1 MGTMRSRRP
10 IGRMSVIFVLLSIV
24 AASCGGAAVAPT
36 ATPAATPAVTS
47 AATTA
52 AATPAKKV
60 DLNFGVINSNS
71 SHYLHFVAKAK
82 VWNEKVPL
90 VNITVVAAGSPSQN
104 VAQLVSGQFDLVN
117 YDPVAGYDMFN
128 GVGDWQGKPI
138 ADLRI
143 LFNDVDFVNVIMV
156 REDSGIRSI
165 EDLNGKAFHP
175 GQPGSS
181 AARAVQSAFDLLG
194 IKPNYLQGSTADA
207 IKAVQDKKIVGYVK
221 ATAVGTKADAT
232 MLQLAATTK
241 MRAIGFSKT
250 QSDQISAKFP
260 QYTFNVLPKGAEG
273 NFYNN
278 DQDVLCFSAGLGQ
291 ATLKKLDAGIVY
303 EMVKAVF
310 ANKSTIDQAYPG
322 YGAYDLAQQTIKF
335 AAIPLHAGTVRYLK
349 EIGVTVPA
357 KLIPSEAK

>member
-1 MGTMRSRRP
+1 MNRMSGNRSRRP
-10 IGRMSVIFVLLSIV
+10 ILRFGVIVTSLAVLL
-24 AASCGGAAVAPT
+24 ASCGGAANAPT
-36 ATPAATPAVTS
+36 GAATATATS
-47 AATTA
+47 AAP
-52 AATPAKKV
+52 ATPVKKV

-82 VWNEKVPL
+82 VWNEKVPQ

-104 VAQLVSGQFDLVN
+104 VAQLVTGQFDLVN
-117 YDPVAGYDMFN
+117 YDPVAGYDMYN

-156 REDSGIRSI
+156 RDDSGIRSI
-165 EDLNGKAFHP
+165 EDLNGQAFHP

-181 AARAVQSAFDLLG
+181 AARAVQAAFELLG

-250 QSDQISAKFP
+250 QADQVSAKYP
-260 QYTFNVLPKGAEG
+260 QYTFNVLPKGAES

-303 EMVKAVF
+303 EMVKAAF
-310 ANKSTIDQAYPG
+310 TNKATIDQAYPG
-322 YGAYDLAQQTIKF
+322 YAGYDLAQQTIKF

-349 EIGVTVPA
+349 EIGVNVPA
-357 KLIPSEAK
+357 SLIPPEAK